1 MIKYKIYK
9 RKNEFNEEVE
19 SNPDV
24 DININLIDIINS
36 SYLG

>member
-9 RKNEFNEEVE
+9 KKNEFNEEVE

-24 DININLIDIINS
+24 DIKINLIDIINS